1 MGAMTTADAA
11 SQLSPAPAGH
21 TGPDRVL
28 ILPPTDQR
36 AGTPYADA
44 HDGPIRAARQ
54 AGGGVVANS
63 SREPDG
69 DGSATA
75 LVLVRPI
82 PVEQVEAA
90 LAANPGIS
98 WVQFPFAGIERYVPL
113 IRSRSDITWS
123 SAKGTYAPPVA
134 EHALMLTLALLRD
147 LPTRIRATG
156 WGAAGGSTLNGMDC
170 VIVGGGGIAREY
182 LRLLKAW
189 DTRVTIV
196 RRNAGDVP
204 GADRTVAQDRLDE
217 VLPGAGVV
225 MLAAAATDLTR
236 GMIGSRQ
243 LELMAPDAVLVNV
256 ARGTLVDSDALVTAL
271 GEGSIRGA
279 GLDVTDPEPLPEGHP
294 LWTEPRCIIT
304 PHTADTPEMC
314 IPLLDARIRR
324 NLAAR
329 AAGGPLEG
337 LVDPVGGY

>member
-1 MGAMTTADAA
+1 MVAMTTADAA
-11 SQLSPAPAGH
+11 SPLSPAPAGH
-21 TGPDRVL
+21 AGPDRVL

-36 AGTPYADA
+36 VGTPYADA
-44 HDGPIRAARQ
+44 HEGPTRAARG
-54 AGGGVVANS
+54 AGGSVVANNA
-63 SREPDG
+63 REPGG

-90 LAANPGIS
+90 LAANPGVS
-98 WVQFPFAGIERYVPL
+98 WVQLPFAGIEPYVPL
-113 IRSRSDITWS
+113 IRSRSGITWT

-147 LPTRIRATG
+147 LPARIRATS
-156 WGAAGGSTLNGMDC
+156 WGTAGGRTLEGMDC

-196 RRNAGDVP
+196 RRSAGEVP
-204 GADRTVAQDRLDE
+204 GADRTVTQDRLDE

-225 MLAAAATDLTR
+225 MVAAAATDLTR
-236 GMIGSRQ
+236 GMIGARQ
-243 LELMAPDAVLVNV
+243 LELMDPDAVLVNI
-256 ARGTLVDSDALVTAL
+256 ARGTLVDTDALVAAL
-271 GEGSIRGA
+271 AAGSIHAA

-294 LWTEPRCIIT
+294 LWAEPRCIVT

-314 IPLLDARIRR
+314 IPLLDARIGR

-329 AAGGPLEG
+329 ATGATLEG
-337 LVDPVGGY
+337 RVDPVGGY

>member
-1 MGAMTTADAA
+1 MTTADATTP
-11 SQLSPAPAGH
+11 LSPAPAGH
-21 TGPDRVL
+21 TGADRLL

-36 AGTPYADA
+36 AGTPYARA
-44 HDGPIRAARQ
+44 HAGPARAVLE
-54 AGGGVVANS
+54 AGGAVVANS
-63 SREPDG
+63 AQEPVG

-82 PVEQVEAA
+82 PVDEVEAA
-90 LAANPGIS
+90 LDANLGIT
-98 WVQFPFAGIERYVPL
+98 WVQLPFAGIEPYVPL
-113 IRSRSDITWS
+113 IRSRSGISWT

-134 EHALMLTLALLRD
+134 EHALMLTLALLRE
-147 LPTRIRATG
+147 LPTRIRATS
-156 WGAAGGSTLNGMDC
+156 WAPAGGSTLNGMDC
-170 VIVGGGGIAREY
+170 VVIGGGGIAREY

-196 RRNAGDVP
+196 RRTAGDVP
-204 GADRTVAQDRLDE
+204 GADRTVTQERLDE

-225 MLAAAATDLTR
+225 MVAAAATDLTR
-236 GMIGSRQ
+236 GMIGARQ
-243 LELMAPDAVLVNV
+243 LELMDPDAVLVNV
-256 ARGTLVDSDALVTAL
+256 ARGTLVDTDALVAAL
-271 GEGSIRGA
+271 AAGSLRGA

-314 IPLLDARIRR
+314 IPLLDARIGR

-329 AAGGPLEG
+329 STGGALEG
-337 LVDPVGGY
+337 LVDPAGGY

>member
-1 MGAMTTADAA
+1 MTTADAQSSLTSA
-11 SQLSPAPAGH
+11 RAGH
-21 TGPDRVL
+21 AGPDRVL
-28 ILPPTDQR
+28 ILPSADSR
-36 AGTPYADA
+36 VGTPYADA
-44 HDGPIRAARQ
+44 HAGPARATRQ
-54 AGGGVVANS
+54 AGGAVVANS
-63 SREPDG
+63 AQDPDG

-90 LAANPGIS
+90 LAAHPGIS
-98 WVQFPFAGIERYVPL
+98 WVQLPFAGIEPYVPL
-113 IRSRSDITWS
+113 IRSRSDITWT

-147 LPTRIRATG
+147 LPSRIRATN
-156 WGAAGGSTLNGMDC
+156 WTPAGGSTLNGMDC

-189 DTRVTIV
+189 DTHVTVV
-196 RRNAGDVP
+196 RRNEDDVP
-204 GADRTVAQDRLDE
+204 GADRTVTQEQLDE

-225 MLAAAATDLTR
+225 MVAAAATDLTR
-236 GMIGSRQ
+236 GMIGARQ
-243 LELMAPDAVLVNV
+243 LELMDPAAVLVNI
-256 ARGTLVDSDALVTAL
+256 ARGTLVDADALVAAL
-271 GEGSIRGA
+271 AAGSIRGA

-314 IPLLDARIRR
+314 IPLLDARIGR
-324 NLAAR
+324 NLASR
-329 AAGGPLEG
+329 AAGRPLEG
-337 LVDPVGGY
+337 LVDPVAGY